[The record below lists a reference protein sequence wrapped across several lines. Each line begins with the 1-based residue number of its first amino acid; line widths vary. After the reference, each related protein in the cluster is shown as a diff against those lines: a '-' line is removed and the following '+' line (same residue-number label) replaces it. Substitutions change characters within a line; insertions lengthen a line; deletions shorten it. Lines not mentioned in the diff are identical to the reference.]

1 MCYTAQ
7 PELLSD
13 LQPWQTSQKF
23 VIFNSLQ
30 KPVRDDS
37 RKQQETEKES
47 PARPRGPTPGN
58 SLGGD
63 GAVLRKA
70 ALRLPLLTTEMGP
83 RCGPGLPGPASAK
96 PGKAGPVPGRAAEG
110 AGGRSWPRA
119 PTWFLA
125 GRAASLS
132 GASTRRRTAATSTAS
147 TTSAA
152 AEPQRPGPARPGLM
166 APPTDSA
173 RPPRPT
179 PGLGSRAAPRAGPA
193 GKAKA
198 AGPRA
203 ACGGGLRGRGREAG
217 QDPQH
222 GDGGDRV

>member
-83 RCGPGLPGPASAK
+83 RCGA
-96 PGKAGPVPGRAAEG
+96 R
-110 AGGRSWPRA
+110 
-119 PTWFLA
+119 
-125 GRAASLS
+125 
-132 GASTRRRTAATSTAS
+132 
-147 TTSAA
+147 
-152 AEPQRPGPARPGLM
+152 PARPCL
-166 APPTDSA
+166 
-173 RPPRPT
+173 
-179 PGLGSRAAPRAGPA
+179 
-193 GKAKA
+193 
-198 AGPRA
+198 
-203 ACGGGLRGRGREAG
+203 C
-217 QDPQH
+217 
-222 GDGGDRV
+222 